1 MFKKAKFTLLYYLI
15 AICLIFTIY
24 FLDIAVRA
32 TGLNLAPLFASVCF
46 AFALILFVVSLII
59 RYFLNDSKKIVKA
72 ENIVSGIF
80 TPIILFFALFILNL
94 IGVV

>member
-1 MFKKAKFTLLYYLI
+1 MFKKARFTLLYYLI

-24 FLDIAVRA
+24 FVDIAARA
-32 TGLNLAPLFASVCF
+32 TRLNLAPLFASVCF
-46 AFALILFVVSLII
+46 GFALILFIASLMI